1 MQALREHSEEHAATL
16 SALWLCAQHLEEI
29 LLDRKVLPFGTF
41 RQLPGCQKIGDVEIR
56 SEMPLYMSLDGSAFD
71 NLEVCLK
78 GRPASPNRLPH
89 ACALTSI
96 NYGNLHVCDCQADL
110 MRMLTSILCSEYLR
124 SSCCRSWRILRVA
137 VRAA

>member
-41 RQLPGCQKIGDVEIR
+41 RQLPGCQNIGDVDIR

-78 GRPASPNRLPH
+78 ERPTSPNRLPH
-89 ACALTSI
+89 ACALTSLD
-96 NYGNLHVCDCQADL
+96 YGDSLHVCDWQADL
-110 MRMLTSILCSEYLR
+110 MRMLTPILCSIPSALH
-124 SSCCRSWRILRVA
+124 VA
-137 VRAA
+137 GPGEH